1 MNTKPAFPF
10 QKTGM
15 RVSAVLFLFLL
26 FFLSAFRL
34 LPGRKVEP
42 GASLEAFTTYLGER
56 IPGLMDRYDIP
67 GIIVALVR
75 DGEPAWAGAYGYA
88 ELAAGRKMTTDTY
101 CRVESISKPV
111 TAWGVMKLV
120 QEGKV
125 ELDAPVARYLKS
137 WAFPASEYPVEEATV
152 RQLLSH
158 TAGLQLGTIGVRYD
172 PKGEVPT
179 LKEALTK
186 DAHLMQAPG
195 QGYSYSNTGFNIL
208 ELLIEEV
215 TGRGFAEY
223 MQNEVL
229 LPLGM
234 EHSTFTWRE
243 SLQPPVPDG
252 HDLQGKPIPPYIYPD
267 KAAGGLF
274 ATVGDIAAFAAA
286 GMTEHAPA
294 GFPVLDAPHIQ
305 QLYEPMVEGP
315 AIYGLAFDSYGLGY
329 FIEWLPTGQ
338 KAVSHG
344 GQGSGWMTH
353 LHAVPETGDAIII
366 FSNSQRSWPFF
377 AYILNDWAEW
387 NGFSSVGM
395 GKIVLATKILWVL
408 ITLLFA
414 LSAWQLWRVGRSAAS
429 GQRRLAPLAKDH
441 WLLRLLQAGLFV
453 ILMAVLLWAL
463 SQDYLFI
470 ASVFPVAAGWLG
482 WAVFAVAVALLGVVL
497 YPQIRKD
504 DIFASNIVNKR

>member
-1 MNTKPAFPF
+1 MEINHRYRPF
-10 QKTGM
+10 RYYFWT
-15 RVSAVLFLFLL
+15 LL
-26 FFLSAFRL
+26 ITWAALFLSAFRF
-34 LPGRKVEP
+34 LPGHKVEP
-42 GASLEAFTTYLGER
+42 GASLEDFTTYLDER
-56 IPGLMDRYDIP
+56 IPNLMGRYDIP

-75 DGEPAWAGAYGYA
+75 EGEPAWAGAYGYA
-88 ELAAGRKMTTDTY
+88 ELAEGRKMTTDTY

-125 ELDAPVARYLKS
+125 ELDAPVVRYLNSWTFPKS
-137 WAFPASEYPVEEATV
+137 EFAVEEITV

-158 TAGLQLGTIGVRYD
+158 TAGLPLGTIGVRYD

-234 EHSTFTWRE
+234 EHSSFTWSE

-252 HDLQGKPIPPYIYPD
+252 HDLQGNPIPPYVYPD

-274 ATVGDIAAFAAA
+274 AAVGDIAAFAAA
-286 GMTEHAPA
+286 GMPEYSPV
-294 GFPVLDAPHIQ
+294 GFPVLHAPRIQ
-305 QLYEPMVEGP
+305 QLYEPMVERPG
-315 AIYGLAFDSYGLGY
+315 IYGLAFDSYGLGY

-344 GQGSGWMTH
+344 GQGSGWMAH

-377 AYILNDWAEW
+377 AYILNDWAAW
-387 NGFSSVGM
+387 SGFTSVGM
-395 GKIVLATKILWVL
+395 GKIVSATMVL
-408 ITLLFA
+408 RGLIALVFA
-414 LSAWQLWRVGRSAAS
+414 LSAWQLWRIGRGTAA
-429 GQRRLAPLAKDH
+429 GMRRLAPFSKAYR
-441 WLLRLLQAGLFV
+441 LLRMVQAGLFV
-453 ILMAVLLWAL
+453 VLVAALLWAL
-463 SQDYLFI
+463 SQDYLFV
-470 ASVFPVAAGWLG
+470 ASVFPAAAGWLG
-482 WAVFAVAVALLGVVL
+482 WAVFATAVALLGSAVF
-497 YPQIRKD
+497 PR
-504 DIFASNIVNKR
+504 IVRRSP